1 MATTEGLTLATTLAI
16 SGKTGALLSMGGVQ
30 LDSMGVV
37 EVGGEL
43 GDGAVG
49 ILGSRQLLPR
59 RRHKTKIRQVSRYF
73 MFILFIDK
81 LLTLPLVIIIASEY

>member
-1 MATTEGLTLATTLAI
+1 LTKATTSAI

-30 LDSMGVV
+30 LGLIGVVV

-49 ILGSRQLLPR
+49 ILGSRQLLLR

-73 MFILFIDK
+73 IFILFIDK
-81 LLTLPLVIIIASEY
+81 LLTSPLVIIIASEY